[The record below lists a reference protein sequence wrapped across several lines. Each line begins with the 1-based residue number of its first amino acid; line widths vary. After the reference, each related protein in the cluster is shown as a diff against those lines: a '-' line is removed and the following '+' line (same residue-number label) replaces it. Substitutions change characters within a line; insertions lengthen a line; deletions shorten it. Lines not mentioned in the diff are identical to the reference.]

1 MAGMVRAMLSGYPSG
16 MTSIDT
22 KMTCSLALALLLTG
36 CDFAE
41 PVMAEVPAEEPVA
54 AETVE
59 ALPVPALV
67 APVPAPTSAE
77 LPDTELTCSYPVGRE
92 DTLETLQARYGQAVE
107 VAELAGPEGTTLPGV
122 ILWSYDRERKIE
134 VAFTSDRRDRV
145 DFVRT
150 NAPSLWSV
158 RNLRN
163 GDSITRVQAINGVP
177 FEFYGFGWDAG
188 GNVSDFR
195 GGEFERIGPCRVIM
209 VLAYDY
215 PVSQPPRELV
225 GDTPLMS
232 DRDDI
237 DELLVYVDEIGLA
250 FDPAY

>member
-1 MAGMVRAMLSGYPSG
+1 MHQRS
-16 MTSIDT
+16 SII
-22 KMTCSLALALLLTG
+22 AIALLLAG
-36 CDFAE
+36 CDFAK
-41 PVMAEVPAEEPVA
+41 PVMAEPEQADVPEA
-54 AETVE
+54 AL
-59 ALPVPALV
+59 APALV
-67 APVPAPTSAE
+67 APGPEPAPTSAE
-77 LPDTELTCSYPVGRE
+77 RPETEMSCTWPVGAD
-92 DTLETLQARYGQAVE
+92 DTVETLRQRHGAAVQ

-122 ILWSYDRERKIE
+122 ILWGEDHERRME
-134 VAFTSDRRDRV
+134 VIFTSERLDRV

-158 RNLRN
+158 LNLRN
-163 GDSITRVQAINGVP
+163 GDSITRVQAINGRP

-195 GGEFERIGPCRVIM
+195 GGRFDSLQPCRVIM

-250 FDPAY
+250 FDPEY